1 MNCGL
6 VIIRAK
12 RRHGAAPDGMIAA
25 IPAARAGARVERY
38 EREGVFVPYVTIG
51 FGVLLTLIGVG
62 GYVMSGMV
70 SWTALIPA
78 FLGVPM
84 ALLGGLATKESLLKH
99 AMHGAA
105 MVGLLGL
112 LGTASGLFKFFRMLG
127 GAEVAR
133 PEAVKVQALVA
144 VLCAVFIGLCVNSF
158 IQARK
163 ARTAAS

>member
-1 MNCGL
+1 M
-6 VIIRAK
+6 
-12 RRHGAAPDGMIAA
+12 
-25 IPAARAGARVERY
+25 
-38 EREGVFVPYVTIG
+38 
-51 FGVLLTLIGVG
+51 LLTLIGVV
-62 GYVMSGMV
+62 GYVMSGMA

-84 ALLGGLATKESLLKH
+84 ALLGAMALKESLLKH

-112 LGTASGLFKFFRMLG
+112 LGTASGAFKFVKMLG

-133 PEAVKVQALVA
+133 PDAVKVQALVA
-144 VLCAVFIGLCVNSF
+144 VICAVFIGLCVNSF

-163 ARTAAS
+163 ARTAG

>member
-1 MNCGL
+1 M
-6 VIIRAK
+6 
-12 RRHGAAPDGMIAA
+12 
-25 IPAARAGARVERY
+25 
-38 EREGVFVPYVTIG
+38 PYITIG
-51 FGVLLTLIGVG
+51 VGVLLTLIGVA
-62 GYVMSGMV
+62 GYVMSGMA

-84 ALLGGLATKESLLKH
+84 ALLGAVALKESLLKH

-112 LGTASGLFKFFRMLG
+112 LGTASGAVKFVKMLG

-144 VLCAVFIGLCVNSF
+144 VICAVFIGLCVNSF

-163 ARTAAS
+163 ARTAG

>member
-1 MNCGL
+1 M
-6 VIIRAK
+6 
-12 RRHGAAPDGMIAA
+12 
-25 IPAARAGARVERY
+25 
-38 EREGVFVPYVTIG
+38 PYVTIG

-84 ALLGGLATKESLLKH
+84 AVLGGVATKESLLKH

-163 ARTAAS
+163 ARTAGS

>member
-1 MNCGL
+1 M
-6 VIIRAK
+6 
-12 RRHGAAPDGMIAA
+12 
-25 IPAARAGARVERY
+25 
-38 EREGVFVPYVTIG
+38 PYITIG
-51 FGVLLTLIGVG
+51 VGVLLTLIGVV
-62 GYVMSGMV
+62 GYVMSGMA

-84 ALLGGLATKESLLKH
+84 ALLGAMALKESLLKH

-112 LGTASGLFKFFRMLG
+112 LGTASGAFKFVKMLG

-133 PEAVKVQALVA
+133 PDAVKVQALVA
-144 VLCAVFIGLCVNSF
+144 VICAVFIGLCVNSF

-163 ARTAAS
+163 ARTAG

>member
-1 MNCGL
+1 MQ
-6 VIIRAK
+6 
-12 RRHGAAPDGMIAA
+12 
-25 IPAARAGARVERY
+25 VEQI
-38 EREGVFVPYVTIG
+38 EREGVFVPFVTIG
-51 FGVLLTLIGVG
+51 FGVLLTIIGVG

-78 FLGVPM
+78 FLGVPL
-84 ALLGGLATKESLLKH
+84 AVLGGLATKESLLKH

-112 LGTASGLFKFFRMLG
+112 LGTVSGLIKFFRMLG

-133 PEAVKVQALVA
+133 PEAVQVQALVA

-163 ARTAAS
+163 ARTAA

>member
-1 MNCGL
+1 M
-6 VIIRAK
+6 
-12 RRHGAAPDGMIAA
+12 P
-25 IPAARAGARVERY
+25 
-38 EREGVFVPYVTIG
+38 FVTIG

-78 FLGVPM
+78 FLGVPLV
-84 ALLGGLATKESLLKH
+84 ALGGLATKESLLKH

-112 LGTASGLFKFFRMLG
+112 LGTASGAVKFVRMMG
-127 GAEVAR
+127 GAVVER

-144 VLCAVFIGLCVNSF
+144 VICAVFIVLCVNSF

-163 ARTAAS
+163 ARAAA

>member
-1 MNCGL
+1 MT
-6 VIIRAK
+6 A
-12 RRHGAAPDGMIAA
+12 GAMLLRGIPTGGMIA
-25 IPAARAGARVERY
+25 PGSSARAGARIERF
-38 EREGVFVPYVTIG
+38 EREGEFVPFVTIG

-62 GYVMSGMV
+62 GYVLSGMV
-70 SWTALIPA
+70 SLTALIPA

-84 ALLGGLATKESLLKH
+84 AVLGGMATKESLLKH

-112 LGTASGLFKFFRMLG
+112 VGTAPGLFKFFRMLG

-163 ARTAAS
+163 ARSAA

>member
-1 MNCGL
+1 M
-6 VIIRAK
+6 
-12 RRHGAAPDGMIAA
+12 
-25 IPAARAGARVERY
+25 
-38 EREGVFVPYVTIG
+38 PYITIG
-51 FGVLLTLIGVG
+51 VGVLLTLIGVV
-62 GYVMSGMV
+62 GYVMSGMA

-84 ALLGGLATKESLLKH
+84 ALLGAVALKESLLKH

-112 LGTASGLFKFFRMLG
+112 LGTASGAVKFVKLLG

-133 PEAVKVQALVA
+133 PDAVKVQALVA
-144 VLCAVFIGLCVNSF
+144 VICAVFIGLCVNSF

-163 ARTAAS
+163 ARTAG